1 MKPAFM
7 TAVVLGMGAFGL
19 AACEKDIK
27 APFDRGVCYVVDLGD
42 EEGAEPVFNRV
53 ADNQPQIEFCAAR
66 LEEVRMRFLN
76 LGGNRTEL
84 VGAYQGSFLFLDQ
97 TGVRRAQSLNGTRYF
112 MMARTGDG
120 RLAVPGT
127 IEQRPAAPAPA
138 P

>member
-7 TAVVLGMGAFGL
+7 TAVALGIGAFGL

-27 APFDRGVCYVVDLGD
+27 APFDQGVCFVVELG
-42 EEGAEPVFNRV
+42 EEGSDPVFNKV
-53 ADNQPQIEFCAAR
+53 ADNQPQIEYCAAR
-66 LEEVRMRFLN
+66 LEEVRQRFLN
-76 LGGNRTEL
+76 LGGTRTEL
-84 VGAYQGSFLFLDQ
+84 VGAYQGSFLFLDSS
-97 TGVRRAQSLNGTRYF
+97 GARRAQTLNGTRYF

-127 IEQRPAAPAPA
+127 IEQRPAAPTPA

>member
-7 TAVVLGMGAFGL
+7 TAVALGIGAFGL

-27 APFDRGVCYVVDLGD
+27 APFDQGVCYVVELG
-42 EEGAEPVFNRV
+42 EEDSDPVFNKV
-53 ADNQPQIEFCAAR
+53 ADNQPQIEYCAAR
-66 LEEVRMRFLN
+66 LEEVRQRFLN
-76 LGGNRTEL
+76 LGGTRTEL
-84 VGAYQGSFLFLDQ
+84 IGAYQGSFLFLDSS
-97 TGVRRAQSLNGTRYF
+97 GARRAQTLNGTRYF

>member
-7 TAVVLGMGAFGL
+7 TAVALGIGAFGL

-27 APFDRGVCYVVDLGD
+27 APFDQGVCYVVELG
-42 EEGAEPVFNRV
+42 EEDSDPVFNKV
-53 ADNQPQIEFCAAR
+53 ADNQPQIEYCAAR
-66 LEEVRMRFLN
+66 LEEVRQRFLN
-76 LGGNRTEL
+76 LGGTRTEL
-84 VGAYQGSFLFLDQ
+84 VGAYQGSFLFLDSS
-97 TGVRRAQSLNGTRYF
+97 GARRAQTLNGTRYF

-127 IEQRPAAPAPA
+127 IEQRPAAPTPA

>member
-7 TAVVLGMGAFGL
+7 TAVALGIGAFGL

-27 APFDRGVCYVVDLGD
+27 APFDQGVCYVVELG
-42 EEGAEPVFNRV
+42 EESSDPVFNKV
-53 ADNQPQIEFCAAR
+53 ADNQPQIEYCAAR
-66 LEEVRMRFLN
+66 LEEVRQRFLN

-84 VGAYQGSFLFLDQ
+84 VGAYQGSFLFLDSS
-97 TGVRRAQSLNGTRYF
+97 GARRAQTLNGTRYF

-127 IEQRPAAPAPA
+127 IEQRPAAPTPA

>member
-7 TAVVLGMGAFGL
+7 TAVALGIGAFGL

-27 APFDRGVCYVVDLGD
+27 APFDQGVCYVVELG
-42 EEGAEPVFNRV
+42 EEDSDPVFNKV
-53 ADNQPQIEFCAAR
+53 ADNQPQIEYCAAR
-66 LEEVRMRFLN
+66 LEEVRQRFLN
-76 LGGNRTEL
+76 LGGTRTEL
-84 VGAYQGSFLFLDQ
+84 VGAYQGSFLFLDSS
-97 TGVRRAQSLNGTRYF
+97 GARRAQTLNGTRYF

-127 IEQRPAAPAPA
+127 IEQRPASPAPA